1 MNNRAQTNISHVCG
15 ADQGEEMTL
24 KKYIFMK
31 SIISVEKWL
40 STTAWC
46 APQDSSSRKSKRV
59 CRFAQF
65 NCLIAKTFLL
75 FEFYNSLFL

>member
-1 MNNRAQTNISHVCG
+1 MNNRVQMNISHVCG

-24 KKYIFMK
+24 KMYIFMR
-31 SIISVEKWL
+31 SIILVEKWF

-46 APQDSSSRKSKRV
+46 APQDSSSRKARRV
-59 CRFAQF
+59 WCFAQF

-75 FEFYNSLFL
+75 LESYNSLFL